1 MNWEPWTG
9 CYAASDGCAYCYYYG
24 PYSKRYGQNTVEKT
38 PEFDKPLLKT
48 AKGAYKIHG
57 GKTVVTCFAT
67 DFFIPEA
74 DAWRAD
80 AWAMIKQRKDL
91 DFLIL
96 TKRID
101 RFPISLPSDWG
112 EGYDHVN
119 IGCTVENQELTD
131 YRLPLFLSYPI
142 KRRFVACSPLLGPID
157 LSPYLSGVDHVTVN
171 GETGREAR
179 VCDYDWVL
187 NIREQ
192 CVSAGITFWFKGSGS
207 LFRRDGV
214 TQRVNP
220 YKQGALAKELA
231 KELDI
236 SVLNGKKLF

>member
-9 CYAASDGCAYCYYYG
+9 CYAASDGCLNCYFYG
-24 PYSKRYGQNTVEKT
+24 PHAKRYGQNQITKT
-38 PEFDKPLLKT
+38 DKFDWPIRRNT
-48 AKGAYKIHG
+48 KGEYNIKGDKILP
-57 GKTVVTCFAT
+57 TCFAT
-67 DFFIPEA
+67 DFFLPEA

-80 AWAMIKQRKDL
+80 AWTMIKERRDI

-101 RFPISLPSDWG
+101 RFEVSLPADWG
-112 EGYDHVN
+112 DGYDNVN
-119 IGCTVENQELTD
+119 IGCTVENQALAD
-131 YRLPLFLSYPI
+131 FRLPLFLSYPI
-142 KRRFVACSPLLGPID
+142 KRRFVACSPLLEAID
-157 LSPYLSGVDHVTVN
+157 LTAYLHGIDHVTVS

-187 NIREQ
+187 SLREL
-192 CVSAGITFWFKGSGS
+192 CVAAGVTFWFKGTGS

-214 TQRVNP
+214 TQKINP
-220 YKQGALAKELA
+220 YKQGSMA

-236 SVLNGKKLF
+236 SILDGKKLF